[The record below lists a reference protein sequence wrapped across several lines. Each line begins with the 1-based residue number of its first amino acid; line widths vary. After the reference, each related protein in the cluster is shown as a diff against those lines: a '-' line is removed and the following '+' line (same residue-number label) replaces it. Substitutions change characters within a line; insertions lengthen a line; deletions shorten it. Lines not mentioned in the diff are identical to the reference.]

1 MARNTPLS
9 SADAR
14 LQKYLPDD
22 VKLSEATWLHK
33 QSGMNIVKHR
43 YLKQIAGLQQ
53 IRVVPESVKL
63 DFFAER
69 NKSICFV
76 MVETKD
82 KQTYCS
88 VAEADPA
95 NNKNA
100 YPAMMAYKRAVDRAI
115 LEALNLQ
122 GFFYS
127 EAEIAL
133 TDSEAEEA
141 QRRSDNAL
149 KEPEQTSKAEEVKA
163 QLEGV
168 STNDR
173 TANDFI
179 DALKHQ
185 ETKEKLKSY
194 LKEIAQADDFK
205 KLTTEETATIRNLAS
220 LVMNSFNPQVQAAE

>member
-1 MARNTPLS
+1 MAENTPLN

-14 LQKYLPDD
+14 LQKYLPAD
-22 VKLSEATWLHK
+22 VKIGEATWLHK

-53 IRVVPESVKL
+53 IRVVPEAVKL

-69 NKSICFV
+69 NKCICFV
-76 MVETKD
+76 MVETKN

-127 EAEIAL
+127 ESEIPL
-133 TDSEAEEA
+133 TEEEIKQTKIVEPSKEAK
-141 QRRSDNAL
+141 N
-149 KEPEQTSKAEEVKA
+149 VKA
-163 QLEGV
+163 LLEKITVPVLNTLCTQL
-168 STNDR
+168 SQAQNL
-173 TANDFI
+173 
-179 DALKHQ
+179 DALISNKEAIKGSSEFADLSNDDKKQFVAKFQ
-185 ETKEKLKSY
+185 ELY
-194 LKEIAQADDFK
+194 RQFQIPA
-205 KLTTEETATIRNLAS
+205 
-220 LVMNSFNPQVQAAE
+220 QAAE

>member
-1 MARNTPLS
+1 MAKNTPLS

-14 LQKYLPDD
+14 LEKYLPDD
-22 VKLSEATWLHK
+22 VKIGEATWLHK
-33 QSGMNIVKHR
+33 QSNQKIVRHR

-63 DFFAER
+63 EFFAER

-149 KEPEQTSKAEEVKA
+149 KEPEPTPEAKTVKA
-163 QLEGV
+163 QLEQKPI
-168 STNDR
+168 SALDTLC
-173 TANDFI
+173 TQLSQAQTF
-179 DALKHQ
+179 DALVSNKNAIKESNEFTGLSDDDKSQFVAKFQ
-185 ETKEKLKSY
+185 ELY
-194 LKEIAQADDFK
+194 RQYQPQA
-205 KLTTEETATIRNLAS
+205 
-220 LVMNSFNPQVQAAE
+220 QAAE

>member
-1 MARNTPLS
+1 MAKNTPLS

-14 LQKYLPDD
+14 LQQYLPDSVD
-22 VKLSEATWLHK
+22 IREATWNHK
-33 QSGMNIVKHR
+33 QSGMNIVKHK

-127 EAEIAL
+127 ESEIAL
-133 TDSEAEEA
+133 TDSEAEAA
-141 QRRSDNAL
+141 QRRSDDAI
-149 KEPEQTSKAEEVKA
+149 KEPEPTPEAKTVKA
-163 QLEGV
+163 QLEQKPISVLDTLCTQLSQAQNLEALISNKEAIKG
-168 STNDR
+168 SGEFAGLSNDDKKQFV
-173 TANDFI
+173 AKFKEL
-179 DALKHQ
+179 AQ
-185 ETKEKLKSY
+185 EFQ
-194 LKEIAQADDFK
+194 IPA
-205 KLTTEETATIRNLAS
+205 
-220 LVMNSFNPQVQAAE
+220 QAAE